1 MIKYAGGY
9 ADTSETNED
18 IVPLI
23 KTNEGRSTDTVFVLQ
38 EISFL
43 PDSDCNIKI
52 NGGSSIFVPASTSY
66 STTIRIES
74 LVVVEAVA
82 YKIAF
87 NY

>member
-18 IVPLI
+18 IIPLI
-23 KTNEGRSTDTVFVLQ
+23 KTSEGRGTDSVFVLQ

-43 PDSDCNIKI
+43 PDVDCNIKI
-52 NGGSSIFVPASTSY
+52 NGGSSIFVPAGTSY
-66 STTIRIES
+66 STTVRIES
-74 LVVVEAVA
+74 LTIVEAVA